1 MAINKPIRRNDLRMN
16 TENEPYTLNVFIE
29 DTDASGFVYHANYL
43 KYLERARAMLLYHK
57 GISHAQLIQEKKLMF
72 IVKSCEIEYKKP
84 AYFEDELNV
93 HTDIEEIAGARVKL
107 KQSIVRGAELLVKA
121 NITLA
126 CVTVQGRPI
135 RIPPFIETVLK
146 K

>member
-1 MAINKPIRRNDLRMN
+1 M
-16 TENEPYTLNVFIE
+16 PYKLNVFIE
-29 DTDASGFVYHANYL
+29 DTDATGFVYHANYL

-57 GISHAQLIQEKKLMF
+57 GISHAQLIQQKNLMF
-72 IVKSCEIEYKKP
+72 IVKSCEIEYKRP

-93 HTDIEEIAGARVKL
+93 YTDIEEVVGARVKL

-126 CVTVQGRPI
+126 CVTVEGRPI
-135 RIPPFIETVLK
+135 RLPPFVVTVLK

>member
-1 MAINKPIRRNDLRMN
+1 MN
-16 TENEPYTLNVFIE
+16 TENMPYKLNVFIE
-29 DTDASGFVYHANYL
+29 DTDATGFVYHANYL

-57 GISHAQLIQEKKLMF
+57 GISHAQLIQQKNLMF
-72 IVKSCEIEYKKP
+72 IVKSCEIEYKRP

-93 HTDIEEIAGARVKL
+93 YTDIEEVVGARVKL

-126 CVTVQGRPI
+126 CVTVEGRPI
-135 RIPPFIETVLK
+135 RLPPFVVTVLK